1 VPIDNK
7 TTVCIITLLFGNAPC
22 FLLKAIINHSRN
34 AFAVSVKTICK
45 RDKVKMRVEFELPDI
60 GIETGDEVTLSFWH
74 VEEDEEF
81 VEGDDIMEVSTSKA
95 TFNIPAPHTGRLIK
109 ILVQEGDVVR
119 AGDVIAI
126 IETEGY

>member
-1 VPIDNK
+1 MLPG
-7 TTVCIITLLFGNAPC
+7 F
-22 FLLKAIINHSRN
+22 FLKAIIHSRN

-81 VEGDDIMEVSTSKA
+81 VEGDDIMEVSTNKA
-95 TFNIPAPHTGRLIK
+95 TFNIPAPHTGRLVE

-126 IETEGY
+126 IETADY